1 MAEPNDFSIAKFSSL
16 VAQRR
21 VLLRSFC
28 FMGALALPQ
37 SANAYDSEQFQSA
50 IESLSPATV
59 AEWEQKAKSGNVLA
73 QNVLGM
79 AYKYGRGTEQNHARS
94 LQWFRAAADQGDA
107 DAQFNLGRIYGKA
120 FGTYAKLRAAPHDE
134 VQAVYW
140 YCKSAEQGYL
150 PAQSSLAEIY
160 AEGSQGIARD
170 YVKAYYWMSLAGAAG
185 DAAASRKL
193 ESYAT
198 HLTASE
204 IIDAQALVA
213 NWNGRQASA
222 RARGAKSFPQHSR

>member
-1 MAEPNDFSIAKFSSL
+1 MAKPSDFSIAKFSWL

-21 VLLRSFC
+21 ALLRSFG
-28 FMGALALPQ
+28 FMVALALSQ
-37 SANAYDSEQFQSA
+37 SANAYDAEEFQSA

-59 AEWEQKAKSGNVLA
+59 AEWEQKAKAGEVLA

-79 AYKYGRGTEQNHARS
+79 AYKYGRGTEQNHGRS
-94 LQWFRAAADQGDA
+94 LQWFRTAADQGDA

-120 FGTYAKLRAAPHDE
+120 FGTYAKLRAAPQDD

-140 YCKSAEQGYL
+140 YCKSAEQGYR
-150 PAQSSLAEIY
+150 PAQFSLAEIY
-160 AEGSQGIARD
+160 AEGGPGIPRD

-185 DAAASRKL
+185 DTAASRKL
-193 ESYAT
+193 EGYAA

-204 IIDAQALVA
+204 TADVQALVA
-213 NWNGRQASA
+213 DWNR
-222 RARGAKSFPQHSR
+222 RAKSFSKPAR